1 MQRNRNRNIMV
12 NKTNMKH
19 ITVTG
24 FAGDNKATAASK
36 LKGKKLQPKK
46 DEKLPDEKLESKQTD
61 EKEPEV

>member
-12 NKTNMKH
+12 NKTNTKH